1 MLNFDKPVKNMTL
14 HNKFV
19 GDFKSVPHYVRNYF
33 LYNVSY
39 LFFAIFMVGSIFG
52 TWFHVV

>member
-19 GDFKSVPHYVRNYF
+19 GDFKSVYHITYVRTQ
-33 LYNVSY
+33 L
-39 LFFAIFMVGSIFG
+39 LFM
-52 TWFHVV
+52 